1 MINTKSGIR
10 ISRLR
15 LLTSCLLLTS
25 CMWAGETTSLHVLFT
40 NDIHGAIHPL
50 PARFMNP
57 EFGPMLSGGAG
68 AYKYVQQLRSSAEST
83 GDIVLLLD
91 GGNIFQGTP
100 LGTNDGGATIISWMN
115 WMGYDALTPGLK
127 DFDQG
132 VANLRQLAKRAD
144 FPFLSGNIHNSDG
157 TKPDWLKPY
166 IFKEIDGLKIAVVGI
181 SSATLPSQTFP
192 AHTAGLQF
200 SPDVE
205 AAQALVNEVRVQGAD
220 LVIMLAHMGIPY
232 DREEVFEEFLIRMEQ
247 GEETSTEIAEHDAM
261 ALAHLVTGIDVIV
274 TGGVSKGYDFPWEDP
289 LTHTLVVQNYGNLTG
304 LGHLELIID
313 NNTRRLTGYQYP
325 TDRGMMVSL
334 LQDDIWPDPE
344 MADSIAKWLAA
355 ADNLTIPDYSA
366 TIGKLGGAGDC
377 SGATT
382 TSSKLNLFDVPILG
396 DPDRLEVI
404 TWNLEWFPAAGD
416 TTLRSVAEIVSDWQ
430 VDIVAFQEIK
440 NIGEFARLMELLP
453 DHDFVISEQS
463 SFMDQA
469 IVYRKDVITY
479 LGHREPFASDD
490 YYYAGRPPLMVD
502 FYWHCG
508 SAGLEFS
515 LINMHLKCCGD
526 GLYRRQQ
533 SLQQLHGLLTDYLDN
548 GNENII
554 VVGDWNDDLA
564 DKGIEQSFTVFLED
578 RDNFRFATEAIY
590 QDVKQASYPSWPS
603 FLDHIL
609 YARGFFDEQAAGGRV
624 ETLKPEDYV
633 GSWEIYEATL
643 SDHRP
648 VLWSVPVKN

>member
-1 MINTKSGIR
+1 MSSSIT
-10 ISRLR
+10 
-15 LLTSCLLLTS
+15 
-25 CMWAGETTSLHVLFT
+25 AGEATSLHLIFT
-40 NDIHGAIHPL
+40 NDIHGAIHSL

-57 EFGPMLSGGAG
+57 EFGPMLTGGAG
-68 AYKYVQQLRSSAEST
+68 AYKYVQQLRSSAQQT
-83 GDIVLLLD
+83 GDSVLLLD
-91 GGNIFQGTP
+91 GGNFFQGTA
-100 LGTNDGGATIISWMN
+100 LGTNDGGATIIRWMN
-115 WMGYDALTPGLK
+115 WMGYDAITPGLK

-132 VANLRQLAKRAD
+132 VANLQLLAQGAN
-144 FPFLSGNIHNSDG
+144 FPFLSGNISNSDG
-157 TKPDWLKPY
+157 TRPDWLKPY
-166 IFKEIDGLKIAVVGI
+166 IFKEINGLKIAIVGL

-192 AHTAGLQF
+192 SHTAGLQF
-200 SPDVE
+200 SPDIE
-205 AAQALVNEVRVQGAD
+205 AAQTLVNDVRAQGAD
-220 LVIMLAHMGIPY
+220 LVILLAYMGIPY

-304 LGHLELIID
+304 LGHLELLID
-313 NNTRRLTGYQYP
+313 NSTNRLTGYQYP

-334 LQDDIWPDPE
+334 LQDDIWPDQE
-344 MADSIAKWLAA
+344 MADSIANWLKSS
-355 ADNLTIPDYSA
+355 DNLKIPDYSA
-366 TIGKLGGAGDC
+366 KIGTLGKSGDC

-382 TSSKLNLFDVPILG
+382 TSTQLDSFNVPVLG
-396 DPDRLEVI
+396 QPDRLEVI
-404 TWNLEWFPAAGD
+404 TWNLEWFPAAHD

-453 DHDFVISEQS
+453 DHDFVVSEQS

-469 IVYRKDVITY
+469 IVYRKDAITY
-479 LGHREPFASDD
+479 LGHREPFAADD

-508 SAGLEFS
+508 AVGLEFS
-515 LINMHLKCCGD
+515 VINMHLKCCGD

-533 SLQQLHGLLTDYLDN
+533 SLKQLHGLLTDYLDN
-548 GNENII
+548 DNENII

-564 DKGIEQSFTVFLED
+564 DKGIEQSFTVFLDD

-590 QDVKQASYPSWPS
+590 RDVEQASYPSWPS

-609 YARGFFDEQAAGGRV
+609 YARGFFDEQAAGGQV
-624 ETLKPEDYV
+624 QTLKPEDYV

-648 VLWSVPVKN
+648 VLWSIPVKN